1 MKILKIS
8 SGLVLLL
15 IAFLLLWFYYI
26 NSVND
31 NVHCYNEEIEGVKS
45 TLKNANY
52 NNEYCFLVDFS
63 LHSGKKRMFL
73 YNLRTQKIERSFM
86 VAHGEGCGQENGI
99 PARFS
104 NMPNSLCSSE
114 GMAVI
119 GGKDYSNWGINIKY
133 WLEGLDATNN
143 NMRKRVVVIHS
154 WSGIPDFSIYP
165 FKIVQS
171 QGCYTMSN
179 NALTYLDKF
188 ISIQENKRILFYT
201 FKS

>member
-1 MKILKIS
+1 MKIS
-8 SGLVLLL
+8 SGLVLLF
-15 IAFLLLWFYYI
+15 IAFLLLWLYYI
-26 NSVND
+26 HSVNE
-31 NVHCYNEEIEGVKS
+31 NVHRYNEEIEEIKS

-73 YNLRTQKIERSFM
+73 YNLKTQKIERSFM
-86 VAHGEGCGQENGI
+86 VAHGEGCGQENGT
-99 PARFS
+99 PETFS
-104 NMPNSLCSSE
+104 NIPNSLCSSE

-119 GGKDYSNWGINIKY
+119 GNRDYSNWGINIKY
-133 WLEGLDATNN
+133 WLEGLDKTNN

-171 QGCYTMSN
+171 QGCFTMSN
-179 NALTYLDKF
+179 SALTYLDNF
-188 ISIQENKRILFYT
+188 ISKQDNKRILFYT